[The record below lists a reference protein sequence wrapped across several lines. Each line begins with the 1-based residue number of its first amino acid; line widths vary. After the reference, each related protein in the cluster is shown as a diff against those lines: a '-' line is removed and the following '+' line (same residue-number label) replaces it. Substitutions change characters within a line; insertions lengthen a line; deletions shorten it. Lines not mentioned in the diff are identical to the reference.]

1 MAFIDWSDPEELFGL
16 LVEYVADERA
26 ESQADLSR
34 KHFLERLFS
43 ELINLQ
49 ETFNDLSISETLG
62 SLRNI
67 AGSIDKEFE
76 DDPVTEH
83 LEACIEE
90 LERIDA

>member
-1 MAFIDWSDPEELFGL
+1 MSFIDWSDPEELFGL

-26 ESQADLSR
+26 ESHADPSR
-34 KHFLERLFS
+34 KGFLESLFA

-49 ETFNDLSISETLG
+49 ETFNDLSISETLK

-67 AGSIDKEFE
+67 GRSIDKEFE